1 MFSSP
6 LASAWRQDWKG
17 AGVEV
22 GNYQTSAD
30 KPGCWWGLLGQW
42 GKKQETGGACSP
54 PPWCFFL
61 KVKELSLAF
70 SQAWPLGGH
79 HSPRRG
85 LTFSEV
91 HICEQIRSPGPSP
104 WYSCEPSQVT
114 ATLSACPPTDTQPH
128 VPAHSGSCS
137 ETPTQPGGWGLN
149 PVSLTG

>member
-1 MFSSP
+1 MGTVGTVG
-6 LASAWRQDWKG
+6 KE
-17 AGVEV
+17 AGDRR
-22 GNYQTSAD
+22 SLCPPPA
-30 KPGCWWGLLGQW
+30 
-42 GKKQETGGACSP
+42 

-79 HSPRRG
+79 HGPRRG

-114 ATLSACPPTDTQPH
+114 TTLSACPPTDTQPH

-137 ETPTQPGGWGLN
+137 EAPTQPGGWGLN
-149 PVSLTG
+149 PASLTG